1 MKVKVGTY
9 NLNNLFSRYNFKGT
23 ISKTKSG
30 TDALTVS
37 YEFTDQGDFRIRKFM
52 GRLVKA
58 KKASDTSKIAQ
69 RILDLDLDVLAVQE
83 VENINILKE
92 FNRDKLNGLYDHIV
106 LIEGN
111 DPRLIDVGI
120 MSKLPLGAVGSF
132 QTSTHPSEPNKR
144 IFGRDLLEVQVYN
157 QSRTMRLF
165 TIYNNHLKSK
175 FGNDGP
181 GGPGTIS
188 NDIRRTKQAEVVQQI
203 VAQRMAPDARFIIT
217 GDMNDTPE
225 AQPLQ
230 AMLTISGNALF
241 NGLENPTEIGAMKDE
256 QPGNEPASTAW
267 TLRFR
272 PSGQPPEHH
281 LVDQIWLSPALQPA
295 FSGGFI
301 KRRYLL
307 SGEGSDHDPAWVELD
322 L

>member
-1 MKVKVGTY
+1 MKVKVGTF
-9 NLNNLFSRYNFKGT
+9 NLNNLFSRYNFRGA
-23 ISKTKSG
+23 ISEIKSG
-30 TDALTVS
+30 DGALTVR

-52 GRLVKA
+52 GKLVKA
-58 KKASDTSKIAQ
+58 KKVTDTAKIAQ
-69 RILDLDLDVLAVQE
+69 RILEMDLDVLAVQE
-83 VENINILKE
+83 VENIDILKE
-92 FNRDKLNGLYDHIV
+92 FNRDELNGLYDHIV

-120 MSKLPLGAVGSF
+120 MSKFPLGAVGSF

-144 IFGRDLLEVQVYN
+144 VFGRDLLEVQVYN

-188 NDIRRTKQAEVVQQI
+188 NDTRRTKQAETIQRI
-203 VAQRMAPDARFIIT
+203 VGQRMRSDARFIIT
-217 GDMNDTPE
+217 GDMNDTPS

-230 AMLTISGNALF
+230 AMLTIDGNALF
-241 NGLENPTEIGAMKDE
+241 NGLLSPTEVGVMKDE
-256 QPGNEPASTAW
+256 AAGNEPATTAW
-267 TLRFR
+267 THRFR

-281 LVDQIWLSPALQPA
+281 LFDQIWLSPALQPA
-295 FSGGFI
+295 FTGGFI
-301 KRRYLL
+301 KRRHNLT
-307 SGEGSDHDPAWVELD
+307 GEGSDHDPAWVELD